1 LRPPLSKG
9 LSLTPAIE
17 RRPVAFQKNQ
27 TPFHGV
33 GWSESFGL
41 ISRRING
48 QTDVPL
54 AKVAQNAF
62 FVIPVKAGIQ

>member
-1 LRPPLSKG
+1 LSKG
-9 LSLTPAIE
+9 LSLTPAVE

-41 ISRRING
+41 TRRING
-48 QTDVPL
+48 QTDKPL

-62 FVIPVKAGIQ
+62 FVIPAKAGIQ